1 MLRKIKQLFKNKKG
15 QGLTEYA
22 VILGIVVLIG
32 STIAAN
38 DSFKSSITSL
48 YQTVGKS
55 LGSLGDQVH
64 DLNWNSANSTGGS
77 NTAGSN

>member
-38 DSFKSSITSL
+38 DNFKESITGL
-48 YQTVGKS
+48 YQTVGNSLDS
-55 LGSLGDQVH
+55 LGTQVSSV
-64 DLNWNSANSTGGS
+64 NWNGANNADGK
-77 NTAGSN
+77 

>member
-38 DSFKSSITSL
+38 DNFKSSITSL

-55 LGSLGDQVH
+55 LNTLGGEVGN
-64 DLNWNSANSTGGS
+64 LKWNGANVKPAS
-77 NTAGSN
+77 

>member
-1 MLRKIKQLFKNKKG
+1 MLRKINQLFKNKKG

-38 DSFKSSITSL
+38 DNFKSSITSL
-48 YQTVGKS
+48 YQTVGNSLDS
-55 LGSLGDQVH
+55 LGTQVGK
-64 DLNWNSANSTGGS
+64 LEWNGANVKPAS
-77 NTAGSN
+77 